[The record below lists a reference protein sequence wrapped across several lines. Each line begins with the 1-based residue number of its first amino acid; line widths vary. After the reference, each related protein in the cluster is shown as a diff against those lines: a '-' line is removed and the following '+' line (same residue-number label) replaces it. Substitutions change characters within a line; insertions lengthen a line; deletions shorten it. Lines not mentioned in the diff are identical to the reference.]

1 MFKECISSYS
11 RKTALNCLGIDS
23 FWVLMVLFFFIG
35 GGEEGLGG
43 GRYGLRIFLVH
54 VNLAIQT
61 FVDKL
66 CSQDTICKV
75 RLGIYHIT

>member
-35 GGEEGLGG
+35 GGMGG
-43 GRYGLRIFLVH
+43 GYGLRIFLVH
-54 VNLAIQT
+54 VHLAIQT

>member
-35 GGEEGLGG
+35 GGGG
-43 GRYGLRIFLVH
+43 GIGGGEIWIKDFFSPCKSS
-54 VNLAIQT
+54 NT
-61 FVDKL
+61 N
-66 CSQDTICKV
+66 IC
-75 RLGIYHIT
+75 